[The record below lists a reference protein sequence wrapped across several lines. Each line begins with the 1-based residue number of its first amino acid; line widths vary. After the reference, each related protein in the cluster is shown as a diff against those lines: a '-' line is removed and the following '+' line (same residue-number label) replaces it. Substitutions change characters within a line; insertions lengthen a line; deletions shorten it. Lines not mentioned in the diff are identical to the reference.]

1 VVNPSIREGWGLTV
15 IEAAFTKTPTVSYK
29 VSGLQD
35 AIINRQTGIL
45 VKEKKPEILANE
57 IRILMKNPVFYKHL
71 QKNAKKWADYF
82 SWKKATDQSLRLIE
96 KVSI

>member
-1 VVNPSIREGWGLTV
+1 
-15 IEAAFTKTPTVSYK
+15 
-29 VSGLQD
+29 
-35 AIINRQTGIL
+35 
-45 VKEKKPEILANE
+45 
-57 IRILMKNPVFYKHL
+57 MKNPVFYKHL